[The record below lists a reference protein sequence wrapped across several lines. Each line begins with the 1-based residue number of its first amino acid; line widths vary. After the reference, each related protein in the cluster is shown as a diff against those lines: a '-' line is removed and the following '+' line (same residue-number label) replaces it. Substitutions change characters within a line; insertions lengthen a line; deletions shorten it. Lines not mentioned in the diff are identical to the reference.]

1 VALTRGVLA
10 LIAVALL
17 VTPAAG
23 QSIAAEVSQTVGVSS
38 ADNSAAATQARVFGE
53 TWSGLRF
60 TAETIWGARY
70 GTGDSDAFGAAYP
83 YDRELKVMEA
93 FADQIFRPG
102 PGLVVVRAG
111 RFRTPFGIS
120 SGSDHAYAGFLRA
133 PLIRYDNYWAI
144 SNNFLEHGASVT
156 AGIPQLFVQATA
168 GVPAD
173 TGTAR
178 RRSGLDGV
186 LRAQVTYRSLII
198 GASGVSSKPYMSPRF
213 AHGRMEFAGVD
224 ARWMQGGVAVR
235 GEWLAGRPFDG
246 TTTTGGYVDLTVHR
260 PALGPVTAV
269 MRAERLDYTV
279 DNPRA
284 MHAVRYAAGA
294 RVRLL
299 DTLSLQANVIR
310 QRGIPNQ
317 GRSAFDLGAT
327 YVLRFD
333 STRFR

>member
-1 VALTRGVLA
+1 VALIRSVLA
-10 LIAVALL
+10 VIAVALL

-23 QSIAAEVSQTVGVSS
+23 QSIAAEVSQTLGVST

-60 TAETIWGARY
+60 TAETVWGARY

-93 FADQIFRPG
+93 FADRIFRPG

-156 AGIPQLFVQATA
+156 AGVPRLFVQATA
-168 GVPAD
+168 GIPAD
-173 TGTAR
+173 TGAAR

-186 LRAQVTYRSLII
+186 LRAQVSYRSLIV
-198 GASGVSSKPYMSPRF
+198 GASGVSSKPYMSSRF
-213 AHGRMEFAGVD
+213 AHGRMEFAGID

-294 RVRLL
+294 RIRLL

-317 GRSAFDLGAT
+317 GRSAFDLAAT

-333 STRFR
+333 STRFQ